1 MFGSAS
7 WSYYLNIFSSS
18 HLEVG
23 IGKHLN
29 QPFIL
34 IYKISIT
41 RSRHP
46 DVKCRKRQTRSEM
59 WIHRNLSGK
68 DRSSSHSIKTLY
80 PLSGPSDHVH
90 KNYEIC
96 NNVMPLLTRLL
107 SKNRPQLIEKR
118 THIIAWTKKLF
129 ECWKGRLKYW
139 LSDLIHQKPL
149 QLVFLTNNDNHSK
162 NCFFKVQIE
171 EYFFQYRWNML
182 ELVLGQGTYV
192 SYWLRERW

>member
-1 MFGSAS
+1 MLDFGGSPVS
-7 WSYYLNIFSSS
+7 VPLLHRCVPDRNNDQNVNVWISLVIILFEHFCSS

-68 DRSSSHSIKTLY
+68 DRSSSHSIKTQF
-80 PLSGPSDHVH
+80 PLSGPSDQIH
-90 KNYEIC
+90 KKKSQFHEIR

-118 THIIAWTKKLF
+118 THIIA
-129 ECWKGRLKYW
+129 
-139 LSDLIHQKPL
+139 
-149 QLVFLTNNDNHSK
+149 
-162 NCFFKVQIE
+162 
-171 EYFFQYRWNML
+171 
-182 ELVLGQGTYV
+182 
-192 SYWLRERW
+192 

>member
-7 WSYYLNIFSSS
+7 WSYYLNIFCSS

-23 IGKHLN
+23 IEKHLN

-68 DRSSSHSIKTLY
+68 DRSSSHSIKTLF

-90 KNYEIC
+90 KKKVNSMKFATTWCLFSPVCYPKIDLSWLKRGHILLPRQRNYL
-96 NNVMPLLTRLL
+96 NAGKVVL
-107 SKNRPQLIEKR
+107 SIGFQIWSIKNLCI
-118 THIIAWTKKLF
+118 W
-129 ECWKGRLKYW
+129 
-139 LSDLIHQKPL
+139 
-149 QLVFLTNNDNHSK
+149 
-162 NCFFKVQIE
+162 CF
-171 EYFFQYRWNML
+171 
-182 ELVLGQGTYV
+182 
-192 SYWLRERW
+192 